1 MTDYTPVLPGL
12 YEPQTQPF
20 SGSTPETRET
30 SRQAAQTVRN
40 PDADRERIYQA
51 LVNVW
56 PDGLTDEQIQ
66 DRLRMDGNTERPRR
80 GELAKAG
87 RIKTQG
93 TRTTKSGKS
102 AAVWTLG

>member
-1 MTDYTPVLPGL
+1 MSYAPVLPGF

-56 PDGLTDEQIQ
+56 PGGYTDQELQ
-66 DRLRMDGNTERPRR
+66 DKLAMAGDTQRPRR
-80 GELAKAG
+80 GELQKAG
-87 RIKTQG
+87 RIKPQG
-93 TRTTKSGKS
+93 TRTTKAGK
-102 AAVWTLG
+102 AATVWTLA